1 MLPFSIHTN
10 FSPAQVVGQARKKVS
25 KKKRKDFKAF
35 GDYADYIR
43 ANAKEGMRIKAKGT
57 RGTVIAS
64 KGKGKGRILKF
75 KTDDGSEDEVYVNDY
90 NSHTVELIE
99 TPDHLLAK

>member
-10 FSPAQVVGQARKKVS
+10 FSPVQVVGQARKKVS

-64 KGKGKGRILKF
+64 QGRILKF

-90 NSHTVELIE
+90 NSRTIELIGV
-99 TPDHLLAK
+99 PDHLLAK